1 MEISDFTSA
10 IELAAGLNIVYVAA
24 EFANSYTHRV
34 VNKILK
40 FEEFIRQSKL
50 NCLLHLDE
58 ETLNTL
64 TADDINGISTANK
77 LESLKV
83 RLEKEKDN
91 IDQLQSELE
100 ALIKKKCQSRSFSFI
115 SLYLFL
121 FCVLVLLFVGF
132 KNIHEFMDLGWYIHS
147 ALSLILIILAFI
159 CGEHKSFFTSLSYCI
174 YIFLSISI
182 VSFLAGYVVNGYPPF
197 GTTIRSLGDMF
208 IIITVL
214 TPYSGFIFYWLKMR
228 LIASGLKKEME
239 IKVEE
244 VEDRCAEIEKE
255 INKLQNVQEI
265 SLELQNRSKE

>member
-1 MEISDFTSA
+1 MEISDFSSA

-24 EFANSYTHRV
+24 EFANSYTHKV

-40 FEEFIRQSKL
+40 FEEFIEQSKL

-58 ETLNTL
+58 ETLKTL

-121 FCVLVLLFVGF
+121 FCVLTLLFVGF
-132 KNIHEFMDLGWYIHS
+132 LD
-147 ALSLILIILAFI
+147 IILF
-159 CGEHKSFFTSLSYCI
+159 
-174 YIFLSISI
+174 
-182 VSFLAGYVVNGYPPF
+182 
-197 GTTIRSLGDMF
+197 
-208 IIITVL
+208 VL
-214 TPYSGFIFYWLKMR
+214 I
-228 LIASGLKKEME
+228 
-239 IKVEE
+239 
-244 VEDRCAEIEKE
+244 
-255 INKLQNVQEI
+255 
-265 SLELQNRSKE
+265 